1 MLALLAATTEFAALK
16 PWQDM
21 ADSDVVGLTD
31 PVTGETR
38 LGCILGNAGE
48 VFGAAIYRGETG
60 VRWLVNVLNGEAD
73 CLHLD
78 DAASMDALKIELLPK
93 REMRKEDLSRLKSLD
108 FKPKGKGLVW
118 PQFQSVQPG
127 WLPWFI
133 DQTETEQ
140 LVADV
145 PRLSSFATL
154 FRQHPDLFDDH
165 LPGEFPFLPHP
176 IPSRPL
182 ELNDL
187 NWRPII
193 PKPEV
198 FEPFKA
204 TDEQLSQLRALKH
217 EAGAAYEYGSRVVSG
232 STVLEQGRRSYSRIS
247 LLVEQQRGLVL
258 GFDMALASKPFGEA
272 AGSGVVKAI
281 LAGGL
286 LPGTLWIDDN
296 RLEPILGQFCK
307 LLNIKLRLSE
317 ELERLAEAE
326 ASLEDFMRLGR
337 R

>member
-154 FRQHPDLFDDH
+154 FRQHPDL
-165 LPGEFPFLPHP
+165 LTIICPESSRSCP
-176 IPSRPL
+176 IPS
-182 ELNDL
+182 
-187 NWRPII
+187 
-193 PKPEV
+193 
-198 FEPFKA
+198 
-204 TDEQLSQLRALKH
+204 
-217 EAGAAYEYGSRVVSG
+217 
-232 STVLEQGRRSYSRIS
+232 
-247 LLVEQQRGLVL
+247 
-258 GFDMALASKPFGEA
+258 
-272 AGSGVVKAI
+272 
-281 LAGGL
+281 LAGH
-286 LPGTLWIDDN
+286 W
-296 RLEPILGQFCK
+296 
-307 LLNIKLRLSE
+307 S
-317 ELERLAEAE
+317 
-326 ASLEDFMRLGR
+326 
-337 R
+337 